1 MSPGRKRRES
11 GFSLIELLVVIGVAG
26 VIMGFSWNRMA
37 LLAPR
42 YRLEGAARDLAL
54 EVQKARGRAI
64 AEGKCVRVSF
74 DTSAKTYTVD
84 TATGSASCT
93 GASFSGG
100 TALALEDSSSI
111 GIENSNSPGSAPV
124 SAIFTPRGASQATGG
139 AYPSIRLYDALG
151 DGRLVLVNAAGR
163 VLVQ

>member
-1 MSPGRKRRES
+1 M
-11 GFSLIELLVVIGVAG
+11 
-26 VIMGFSWNRMA
+26 IMGFSWNRLA

-54 EVQKARGRAI
+54 EIQKARGRAI

-74 DTSAKTYTVD
+74 DATAKTYTID
-84 TATGSASCT
+84 TATGAASCT
-93 GASFSGG
+93 GATFSGG
-100 TALALEDSSSI
+100 TALQIEDSATI
-111 GIENSNSPGSAPV
+111 AIENSNSPGSVPV
-124 SAIFTPRGASQATGG
+124 SAVFTPRGASQASGG